1 MRSIGIRE
9 LRQHASKYIR
19 LVKDGET
26 VEITERGEPVA
37 MLTAIPKGEGVLD
50 RLRREGR
57 LTERKS
63 RPNLRDIVPLPPKPG
78 VPLPSVLVDQGREER
93 I

>member
-1 MRSIGIRE
+1 MKSIGIRE

-19 LVKDGET
+19 LVKEGECI
-26 VEITERGEPVA
+26 EITDRGEPVA
-37 MLTAIPKGEGVLD
+37 MLTAIPKDEGVLD

-57 LTERKS
+57 LIERKTPFDVS
-63 RPNLRDIVPLPPKPG
+63 KIRRFPPTPG
-78 VPLPSVLVDQGREER
+78 VPLPSEQLQIDREDR